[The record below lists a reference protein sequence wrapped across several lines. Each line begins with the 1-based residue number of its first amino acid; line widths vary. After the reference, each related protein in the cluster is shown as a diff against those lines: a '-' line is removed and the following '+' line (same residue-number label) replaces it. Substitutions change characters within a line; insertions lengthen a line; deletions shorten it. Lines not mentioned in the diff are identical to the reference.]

1 MGVEPGYGETPLG
14 PEEADALTP
23 QAREIFGDEPKKID
37 LYEAEQA
44 ISDDVSIALLDDIAD
59 GRLVLTDILTDAF
72 LRDLHQKLYG
82 DLWTWAGRYRTRDLN
97 IGVEPERIAVE
108 LRGSLDNIRYRWE
121 RTDDWTARE
130 LGIAVH
136 AESVRIHGFVDGNGR
151 TTRLL
156 ADLVFLAAQD
166 AEAIAETYDWD
177 IDKRRYIA
185 LLRQYDLTRNYGELH
200 RFGALPGRAR
210 RLSVVLGSSPGTP
223 AVKNPRLGGGF
234 SLSLHACELSSASYV
249 GFPCTRPR

>member
-1 MGVEPGYGETPLG
+1 MGVGPGYGETPLV

-108 LRGSLDNIRYRWE
+108 LPRIARQYPVPLGAHRRLDSTRTRHRRTCRVRYRYKCIIRM
-121 RTDDWTARE
+121 RTIPW
-130 LGIAVH
+130 
-136 AESVRIHGFVDGNGR
+136 
-151 TTRLL
+151 
-156 ADLVFLAAQD
+156 
-166 AEAIAETYDWD
+166 
-177 IDKRRYIA
+177 
-185 LLRQYDLTRNYGELH
+185 
-200 RFGALPGRAR
+200 LP
-210 RLSVVLGSSPGTP
+210 SD
-223 AVKNPRLGGGF
+223 
-234 SLSLHACELSSASYV
+234 
-249 GFPCTRPR
+249 

>member
-1 MGVEPGYGETPLG
+1 MGVGPGYGETPLD

-136 AESVRIHGFVDGNGR
+136 ADRQAPIHRLAASVRPHQEPQ
-151 TTRLL
+151 T
-156 ADLVFLAAQD
+156 A
-166 AEAIAETYDWD
+166 
-177 IDKRRYIA
+177 RRI
-185 LLRQYDLTRNYGELH
+185 
-200 RFGALPGRAR
+200 RAR
-210 RLSVVLGSSPGTP
+210 P
-223 AVKNPRLGGGF
+223 AAR
-234 SLSLHACELSSASYV
+234 
-249 GFPCTRPR
+249 RR